1 LPSIFEAKQA
11 LYELKDKTKFE
22 RLLYSTAIITEL
34 FAEKNIKPIIVGG
47 LAVEIYTQSG
57 YTTQD
62 TDLIMDGY
70 EIADELL
77 RELDFQ
83 KIGKDWVHPIIGV
96 SIEIPNNFL
105 TGDYNKVTEIPVADR
120 KVYVIGIEDIILD
133 RLRSAVHWKSGEDR
147 EWGYRLLLIYLEDI
161 DLEYIQGN
169 FQHPSEQEE
178 FEVWL
183 AEVRGEYNII
193 TE

>member
-1 LPSIFEAKQA
+1 LPSISEAKQA

-47 LAVEIYTQSG
+47 LALEIYTQSG

-77 RELDFQ
+77 RELNRVLQ
-83 KIGKDWVHPIIGV
+83 
-96 SIEIPNNFL
+96 
-105 TGDYNKVTEIPVADR
+105 
-120 KVYVIGIEDIILD
+120 
-133 RLRSAVHWKSGEDR
+133 
-147 EWGYRLLLIYLEDI
+147 
-161 DLEYIQGN
+161 
-169 FQHPSEQEE
+169 
-178 FEVWL
+178 
-183 AEVRGEYNII
+183 
-193 TE
+193 